1 MLAGHDELTEIAPHD
16 IQIAPM
22 NMPAATLLM
31 VEDDPEI
38 SRLVS
43 TFMEQEGFEIEIA
56 SDGKAMDAILTRL
69 HPDLIILDLMLPG
82 EDGLSIC
89 RRLRAAGSIPVLML
103 TAKSDEIDRVV
114 GLEMGADDYL
124 AKPFG
129 PRELLARVRA
139 ILRRTQSVPMT
150 QSNRRFVFDC
160 FILDLDSRSL
170 TCGESEASLT
180 SAEFD
185 LLACFVQRPR
195 RVLTRDQILD
205 WTKGRSAEPF
215 DRAVDMLISRLRK
228 KLDAISPGA
237 SLITTVRN
245 GGYLLTA
252 QVKQV
257 M

>member
-1 MLAGHDELTEIAPHD
+1 MSV
-16 IQIAPM
+16 
-22 NMPAATLLM
+22 PAATLLM

-43 TFMEQEGFEIEIA
+43 AFMEQEGFEIEVA
-56 SDGKAMDAILTRL
+56 SDAKAMDAVLARM
-69 HPDLIILDLMLPG
+69 HPDLVILDLMLPG

-89 RRLRAAGSIPVLML
+89 RRLRATGSIPVLML

-129 PRELLARVRA
+129 SRELLARVRA
-139 ILRRTQSVPMT
+139 ILRRTQSAPT
-150 QSNRRFVFDC
+150 LEANRRFVFDR
-160 FILDLDSRSL
+160 FVLDLDSRRL
-170 TCGESEASLT
+170 TCGEKEASLT

-195 RVLTRDQILD
+195 RVLTRDQLLD
-205 WTKGRSAEPF
+205 WTKGRTAEPF
-215 DRAVDMLISRLRK
+215 DRAIDMLISRLRK
-228 KLDAISPGA
+228 KLDAIGPGVA
-237 SLITTVRN
+237 LITTVRN
-245 GGYLLTA
+245 GGYLFTA

-257 M
+257 S